1 MHKIAQSGYT
11 LIEMMIVVAIMG
23 ILATMA
29 TPSFQERVIRAQVG
43 EALALSEFAKE
54 SIANYYRVNKRM
66 PKNNTEAGLPP
77 PDKIMG
83 NHVVS
88 LEVNDGAINVR
99 FGNRVNKNAN
109 GKILSIRPAVV
120 AAFPQVPIAWN
131 CGTAEAP
138 ASMKTF
144 GTNQTTLQGYF
155 LPVDCR
161 GEK

>member
-1 MHKIAQSGYT
+1 MHKIAQSGFT
-11 LIEMMIVVAIMG
+11 LIELMIVVAIMG

-29 TPSFQERVIRAQVG
+29 TPSFQERIIRAQVG

-88 LEVNDGAINVR
+88 LEVNDGAINVK
-99 FGNRVNKNAN
+99 FGNRVNKNAS
-109 GKILSIRPAVV
+109 GKKFFPFVPLSSRH
-120 AAFPQVPIAWN
+120 FRKFLSR
-131 CGTAEAP
+131 GTAVP
-138 ASMKTF
+138 PKR
-144 GTNQTTLQGYF
+144 
-155 LPVDCR
+155 PPR
-161 GEK
+161 